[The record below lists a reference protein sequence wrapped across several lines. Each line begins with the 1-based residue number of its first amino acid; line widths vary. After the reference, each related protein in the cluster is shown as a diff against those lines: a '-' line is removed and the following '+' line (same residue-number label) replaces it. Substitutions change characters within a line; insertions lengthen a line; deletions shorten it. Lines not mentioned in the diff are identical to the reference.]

1 MYINLPHPPVLF
13 LVSLLIKILKVNNYI
28 SGLQVEMFL
37 EADADDFGDFM
48 LDIAEAMV
56 KNNQASS
63 KLQCALAAKL
73 LLLTVIGI
81 AIQ

>member
-1 MYINLPHPPVLF
+1 
-13 LVSLLIKILKVNNYI
+13 
-28 SGLQVEMFL
+28 MFL

-63 KLQCALAAKL
+63 KLQGALASKL

-81 AIQ
+81 AIQWLENEFTG